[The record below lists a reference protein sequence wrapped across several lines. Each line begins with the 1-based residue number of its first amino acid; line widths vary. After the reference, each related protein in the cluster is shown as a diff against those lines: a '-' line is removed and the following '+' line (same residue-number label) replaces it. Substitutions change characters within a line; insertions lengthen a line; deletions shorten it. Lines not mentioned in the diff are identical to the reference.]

1 MVKPAL
7 QAAVFVDRIP
17 RRPYCSDDPAQG
29 LLIRPQATALA
40 YRHIQHNPP
49 PHVSCLVF
57 DVDRKPHEQ
66 HWREGYHE
74 WRERGLPAPHWIS
87 INPENG
93 NYHLGY
99 LLASPV
105 ARTSAA
111 KLKPLRYLAA
121 IEHVLARRLGADMG
135 YVGLITKNPVHRDW
149 WTTWHNHAPYPLDY
163 LAEFCPDADLA
174 AYSRRSRKEVG
185 GLGRNVTVFDNV
197 REWAYSA
204 VREYWRPNG
213 YEAWADAVRA
223 ACESANAFGREQGG
237 PLPVSEIKATAKS
250 IARWVWRHFTPA
262 GFSQVQAHR
271 GAKGGKVSKGGGR
284 PTGTSR
290 TNWALWE
297 EIQRMKA
304 AGYPQKDIAEDLGV
318 SVGLVS
324 KYVNISK

>member
-111 KLKPLRYLAA
+111 KLKPLRYLGVTS
-121 IEHVLARRLGADMG
+121 ENGKNRTVSRWHGLA
-135 YVGLITKNPVHRDW
+135 
-149 WTTWHNHAPYPLDY
+149 
-163 LAEFCPDADLA
+163 
-174 AYSRRSRKEVG
+174 SRKRSFLRGFNENQI
-185 GLGRNVTVFDNV
+185 R
-197 REWAYSA
+197 ASA
-204 VREYWRPNG
+204 G
-213 YEAWADAVRA
+213 M
-223 ACESANAFGREQGG
+223 ACCFLENHSH
-237 PLPVSEIKATAKS
+237 
-250 IARWVWRHFTPA
+250 IARLKQPSFENHENAV
-262 GFSQVQAHR
+262 SR
-271 GAKGGKVSKGGGR
+271 GWQLAQ
-284 PTGTSR
+284 SR
-290 TNWALWE
+290 AV
-297 EIQRMKA
+297 
-304 AGYPQKDIAEDLGV
+304 AGYR
-318 SVGLVS
+318 
-324 KYVNISK
+324 IS